1 MGDYSILNNEYYN
14 VKKNFYFNKNIKFGN
29 DSPYIF
35 TNHFTN
41 LNYSDYVSKVTDLL
55 EYTILDEEID
65 FLKKYYGKK
74 TICNKY
80 KLDKIIS
87 KNLYTELVNSLII
100 NKRIEFLLEYINNN
114 NYSNNYID
122 YTNKLLEDLY
132 KNTKYL
138 IDNLFNNGIY

>member
-1 MGDYSILNNEYYN
+1 MSNYLVLNNQYYE

-41 LNYSDYVSKVTDLL
+41 LNYSNYVIKVTDLL
-55 EYTILDEEID
+55 KYTILDEEIN
-65 FLKKYYGKK
+65 FLKTYYGKK

-87 KNLYTELVNSLII
+87 KNIHPQLIHSLII
-100 NKRIEFLLEYINNN
+100 NKRVEFLLEYINDK
-114 NYSNNYID
+114 NYSINCIN
-122 YTNKLLEDLY
+122 YTNKLLDDLY
-132 KNTKYL
+132 KNTKHLLNELY
-138 IDNLFNNGIY
+138 NF

>member
-1 MGDYSILNNEYYN
+1 MGDYLILNNEYYN
-14 VKKNFYFNKNIKFGN
+14 VKKNFYFNKTIKFGN

-35 TNHFTN
+35 TNHFIN
-41 LNYSDYVSKVTDLL
+41 LNYSDYVRNVTDLL
-55 EYTILDEEID
+55 KYTILDEEIT

-87 KNLYTELVNSLII
+87 KNLYTELVHSLII
-100 NKRIEFLLEYINNN
+100 NKRIEFLLEYINNK
-114 NYSNNYID
+114 NYSINCID
-122 YTNKLLEDLY
+122 YTNKLLDDLY

-138 IDNLFNNGIY
+138 IDNLFN